1 MNILAAS
8 MQAQGPR
15 SRQEDAVLCEPAE
28 GVFGVFDG
36 LGGHDDGDKNSAG
49 AARLLLSAWREA
61 GRPLVPGKLDEAWS
75 NAREALEAEVR
86 DGDTTATVGWLVGD
100 GLLVMHAGDCSVLR
114 YRNGEVVNLVE
125 RHGFGHVVTN
135 TFRRRSST
143 SSYPDIERVHL
154 AAGDLVIFATD
165 GLEVLTHDAIAALLG
180 SLSPGPDLPKR
191 AASLLVNAALASDAT
206 DNVSVV
212 VLAVA

>member
-1 MNILAAS
+1 MKITAAAL
-8 MQAQGPR
+8 QAQGPR

-28 GVFGVFDG
+28 GVVGVFDG
-36 LGGHDDGDKNSAG
+36 LGGHDDGDLNSAG
-49 AARLLLSAWREA
+49 AARLVLEKWREA
-61 GRPLVPGKLDEAWS
+61 GRPLVPGQLDEAWS

-100 GLLVMHAGDCSVLR
+100 GLLVMHAGDCSVLQ
-114 YRNGEVVNLVE
+114 YRQGELTSLVE

-143 SSYPDIERVHL
+143 SDYPDIERIAL
-154 AAGDLVIFATD
+154 ASGDLVIFATD
-165 GLEVLTHDAIAALLG
+165 GLESLTHDAIAALLAA
-180 SLSPGPDLPKR
+180 LSPGPDLPER
-191 AASLLVNAALASDAT
+191 AAALLVNAAIASET
-206 DNVSVV
+206 RDNVSVV